1 MKKYILFF
9 IILLSLVNF
18 AHSMSESDE
27 MRLNALY
34 ESVRCPAC
42 GGQSIKDSNSQIAV
56 TLRDHIK
63 REVLANK
70 TDEQIKEALINSYG
84 EQIINDTKISLLTSA
99 LWLVPLAFAAWLL
112 FCVRSFFY
120 SKSS

>member
-1 MKKYILFF
+1 M
-9 IILLSLVNF
+9 
-18 AHSMSESDE
+18 
-27 MRLNALY
+27 LY

-56 TLRDHIK
+56 TLRDYIK

-70 TDEQIKEALINSYG
+70 TDEQIKAALVSSYG
-84 EQIINDTKISLLTSA
+84 EQIINDTKISFLTAA
-99 LWLVPLAFAAWLL
+99 LWLAPLAFGVWLL